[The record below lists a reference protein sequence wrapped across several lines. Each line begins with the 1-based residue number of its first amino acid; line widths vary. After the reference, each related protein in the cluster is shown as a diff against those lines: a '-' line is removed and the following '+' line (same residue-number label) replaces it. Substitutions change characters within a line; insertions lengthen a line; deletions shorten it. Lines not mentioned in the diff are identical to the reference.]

1 MSKAKSRRG
10 SSFSIALRKLIV
22 SGFVV
27 FSFVAYA
34 VHERL
39 VNPDAVDNIPAP
51 NNSTAQTQLQL
62 TSQQASAPQ
71 QVVSNPVQQQPAS
84 NSAQQQPA
92 SNPAQQQPNLVEQH
106 PAVIPTNVPPP
117 TNPPPPTATTKP
129 VGMYRDGEYTGPVV
143 DAYYGLVQVKAV
155 VQGGR
160 ITDVQFLQYPND
172 RRTSQRIN
180 SIAMPYLQQEA
191 VQAQSSYVN
200 LISGATLTS
209 EGFVQSLQAALQ
221 SAKNSLTS

>member
-1 MSKAKSRRG
+1 MSKSKSRRG
-10 SSFSIALRKLIV
+10 SPLSIALRKLFV

-39 VNPDAVDNIPAP
+39 VSPGTIDNLPTS
-51 NNSTAQTQLQL
+51 NNSSSQAQLHL
-62 TSQQASAPQ
+62 TSQQQVASN
-71 QVVSNPVQQQPAS
+71 SVQQQSAS
-84 NSAQQQPA
+84 SPDQQVA
-92 SNPAQQQPNLVEQH
+92 SNPAQQQSAANDANQQQPNLVERN
-106 PAVIPTNVPPP
+106 PAVIPTNQPPP
-117 TNPPPPTATTKP
+117 TNPPPPTATP
-129 VGMYRDGEYTGPVV
+129 SGMYRDGEYTGPVI

-155 VQGGR
+155 VQGGK
-160 ITDVQFLQYPND
+160 ITSVQFLQYPND

-191 VQAQSSYVN
+191 VQSQSAYVN

-209 EGFVQSLQAALQ
+209 EGFVQSLQYALKK
-221 SAKNSLTS
+221 AKNS